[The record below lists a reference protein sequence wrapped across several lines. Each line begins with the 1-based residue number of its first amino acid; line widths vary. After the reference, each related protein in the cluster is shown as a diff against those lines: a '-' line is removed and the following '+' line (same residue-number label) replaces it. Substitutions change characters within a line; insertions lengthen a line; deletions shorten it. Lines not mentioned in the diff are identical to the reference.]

1 VPQLVELRSQF
12 TDDEIKL
19 LLVAVRQMRRAF
31 LAARKQRAK
40 VSGEAPALDAYE
52 ALYDQLYEK
61 LRSMAGP
68 IPEAVESVL
77 E

>member
-1 VPQLVELRSQF
+1 VPQLVELRPQF

-19 LLVAVRQMRRAF
+19 LLVAVRQMRRTFA
-31 LAARKQRAK
+31 AARKQRARA
-40 VSGEAPALDAYE
+40 GPQAPPLDAYE

-68 IPEAVESVL
+68 IPEPVESVL